1 MLQDSGDLAMFYT
14 VSPGTNVFVPSEV
27 STDMVLVDELPV
39 GDNGAPAVRVWKKGN
54 QMFVTIVGDESFTL
68 NPAAVE
74 WLRETLNS

>member
-1 MLQDSGDLAMFYT
+1 MFYDIT
-14 VSPGTNVFVPSEV
+14 PDLRVFVPTEV

-39 GDNGAPAVRVWKKGN
+39 GDLGDPAVRVWKQGN

>member
-1 MLQDSGDLAMFYT
+1 MFYT
-14 VSPGTNVFVPSEV
+14 TTPEIIIPASVL
-27 STDMVLVDELPV
+27 TDIVLVDELPV
-39 GDNGAPAVRVWKKGN
+39 GDMGESAVRIWKKGN

>member
-1 MLQDSGDLAMFYT
+1 MFYDIT
-14 VSPGTNVFVPSEV
+14 PELRVFVPTEV
-27 STDMVLVDELPV
+27 STDMVLVDELPS
-39 GDNGAPAVRVWKKGN
+39 GDNGEAAVRIWKKGN